1 MRIAHKINVVLI
13 AIALMLLL
21 LLIPR
26 HSHGQSAQD
35 LGDYLVHYSA
45 ISTQQLPAEAAA
57 QYGIVRA
64 GNRGLLN
71 IAVEAKHGDAAMV
84 HAAVSAT
91 VSDLTGHAQ
100 PVRFHETN
108 ENGAFDY
115 LGEFPL
121 NGSGS
126 YLFTVNVTPPGAA
139 HAYVVRF
146 NRDYVVD

>member
-1 MRIAHKINVVLI
+1 MRIAHKVSVALI
-13 AIALMLLL
+13 ALALMLVLL
-21 LLIPR
+21 LVPR
-26 HSHGQSAQD
+26 HGRGQSTQD
-35 LGDYLVHYSA
+35 LGDYVVHYSA
-45 ISTQQLPAEAAA
+45 ISTQQLPANAAA
-57 QYGIVRA
+57 QYGIERA
-64 GNRGLLN
+64 DNRGLLN
-71 IAVEAKHGDAAMV
+71 VAVEAKRGDAAMV
-84 HAAVSAT
+84 RADISAT

-100 PVRFHETN
+100 PVRFHETH
-108 ENGAFDY
+108 ENNSFDY

>member
-1 MRIAHKINVVLI
+1 MRIAHKVSVALV
-13 AIALMLLL
+13 ALALMLFLL
-21 LLIPR
+21 LVPR
-26 HSHGQSAQD
+26 HGRGQSTQD
-35 LGDYLVHYSA
+35 FGDYVVHYSA

-57 QYGIVRA
+57 QYGIQRA
-64 GNRGLLN
+64 DNRGLLN
-71 IAVEAKHGDAAMV
+71 VAVQAKRGASAMV
-84 HAAVSAT
+84 RANISAT

-100 PVRFHETN
+100 PVRFHETS
-108 ENGAFDY
+108 ESDSFDY

-126 YLFTVNVTPPGAA
+126 YLFTVNVTPTGAA

>member
-1 MRIAHKINVVLI
+1 MRIAHKVGVALI
-13 AIALMLLL
+13 AIALMLFLL
-21 LLIPR
+21 LVPR
-26 HSHGQSAQD
+26 HGRGQATQD
-35 LGDYLVHYSA
+35 LGDYVVHYSA
-45 ISTQQLPAEAAA
+45 ISTQQLPADAAA
-57 QYGIVRA
+57 QYGIERA
-64 GNRGLLN
+64 NNRGLLN
-71 IAVEAKHGDAAMV
+71 VAVEAKRGDTTMV
-84 HAAVSAT
+84 HANVTAT

-100 PVRFHETN
+100 PVHFHETK

-146 NRDYVVD
+146 NRDYIVD

>member
-1 MRIAHKINVVLI
+1 MRIAHKVGVALI
-13 AIALMLLL
+13 AIALMLFLL
-21 LLIPR
+21 LVPR
-26 HSHGQSAQD
+26 HGRGQSTQD

-45 ISTQQLPAEAAA
+45 ISTQQLPADAAA
-57 QYGIVRA
+57 QYGIARSSD
-64 GNRGLLN
+64 RGLLN
-71 IAVEAKHGDAAMV
+71 VAVEAKRSDAAMV
-84 HAAVSAT
+84 RASVSAT

-100 PVRFHETN
+100 PVRFHETQ
-108 ENGAFDY
+108 EGGAFDY

-126 YLFTVNVTPPGAA
+126 YLFTLNVTPPGAA